1 MRNSHKDAT
10 QMQISEAELTSLTS
24 DLNDAHYETLS
35 NMHATRTSW
44 NPSQTPE
51 QIREGFSRRNFLT
64 RSSLFAA
71 GGLLVATT
79 GAGASTLPRLM
90 RTDSPALVGRKAT
103 SAPLDVRVAAL
114 AASLENLAVSTYG
127 SALSAATTGKLGAVP
142 SALANF
148 VKTAMAQHKDHAAA
162 WNAIISSAGYDKIT
176 APNAVIGA
184 SVAKAFSKVTD
195 VPGVA
200 LLALSLEEAASATY
214 LEAIDVLGVHQAIE
228 TAATIQPVEMQ
239 HVAILNFVLGRYP
252 VPQAF
257 ASTLGAATLAQGP
270 SVKRR

>member
-1 MRNSHKDAT
+1 MRRSHDEAREI
-10 QMQISEAELTSLTS
+10 QISSAELTALTA
-24 DLNDAHYETLS
+24 DLNDAHSDTLPA
-35 NMHATRTSW
+35 MRAQGTSW
-44 NPSQTPE
+44 NITPAVE
-51 QIREGFSRRNFLT
+51 QIREGISRRAFLT

-90 RTDSPALVGRKAT
+90 QSGSRATTDHRVA

-127 SALSAATTGKLGAVP
+127 SALAAATAGKLGKVPAAV
-142 SALANF
+142 ATF
-148 VKTAMAQHKDHAAA
+148 VETAMAQHVDHAAA
-162 WNAIISSAGYDKIT
+162 WNAIITSAGYEKVT
-176 APNAVIGA
+176 APNAKIGA
-184 SVAKAFSKVTD
+184 SVAKAFAKVTD

-200 LLALSLEEAASATY
+200 LLALSLEEAAAATD
-214 LEAIDVLGVHQAIE
+214 LESIGVLGAHQAIE

-239 HVAILNFVLGRYP
+239 HAAILNFVLGKYP

-257 ASTLGAATLAQGP
+257 ASTQGAATLADGP
-270 SVKRR
+270 AVMRR